1 MTKILIEIDT
11 DTQRVVQIATQEDR
25 SYPEDEKHENGNYFN
40 TCYHCGRTFVGH
52 KRRAVCKVC
61 AAAPQPEPVD
71 VDLRRK
77 YEELLMMVARKFPNE
92 SRHETAL
99 RYIRQMEEPKTTAA
113 KLAMAQGE

>member
-11 DTQRVVQIATQEDR
+11 DTQRVVPIATQEDR

-71 VDLRRK
+71 NLIR
-77 YEELLMMVARKFPNE
+77 VARLAELVIRMDE
-92 SRHETAL
+92 SRRLKDYQLMHIELNEA
-99 RYIRQMEEPKTTAA
+99 IEIAA
-113 KLAMAQGE
+113 TISQGEQK